1 MNQIKPLKFNIG
13 EYVKVTEPGE
23 SWPRYSE
30 LFTELGFINR
40 WDNDCDRYDKDA
52 LINATWVVFNRKQ
65 HLFSDGGMYD
75 GRTLNVYGVETELN
89 NSKVQLLIDE
99 IALTVSEPIAWPREK
114 AIKQC
119 KDLMNKLVE
128 IINIYNFT
136 EEDFKP

>member
-23 SWPRYSE
+23 SWPRYSV
-30 LFTELGFINR
+30 LFTELGFIDR
-40 WDNDCDRYDKDA
+40 CDNDCDKHDKDA

-65 HLFSDGGMYD
+65 HLFGDGGMYD
-75 GRTLNVYGVETELN
+75 GQTLNIYGVETELN

-99 IALTVSEPIAWPREK
+99 VALTVSEPIAWPREK

-119 KDLMNKLVE
+119 KELMNKLVE